1 MFKKLL
7 LAVAAMVATMG
18 FAFADVDVNKG
29 DQAALD
35 GIKGIGPAKS
45 KAIIEERTKNGS
57 FKDWADFEAR
67 VKGIGDKN
75 STKLSEAGLT
85 VNGQAKPGAPAKP
98 AAADKSASKP
108 AKAAKE
114 PKESKADAKPAD
126 APAKAAKAD
135 DKATEKTPEKPVK
148 ASKAEKKAV
157 KAEKA
162 DASEKAAASAKE
174 GKAK

>member
-35 GIKGIGPAKS
+35 GIKGIDPAKS
-45 KAIIEERTKNGS
+45 KAIIKERTKNGS

-114 PKESKADAKPAD
+114 PKADAKPAD
-126 APAKAAKAD
+126 VPAKATKAD

-148 ASKAEKKAV
+148 ASKAEKKAA

-162 DASEKAAASAKE
+162 DAAEKAAASAKE